1 MLKKLIKYD
10 FISVNKDLILLYVP
24 CIILSCIVLLCGNNP
39 NDALIATK
47 KICTDLS
54 LIGMMLIII
63 IPFIKVLLRIRNTL
77 FKEES
82 YLYLSIPVKR
92 SKIYDSKLIVSIL
105 SLLISWII
113 LGICFIN
120 VFSGKNV
127 FSFISL
133 LLDNYT
139 GIENNIVF
147 ILTLA
152 VQMSLIF
159 MSLVVGLLLGNKM
172 DYAKDLFSILFGII
186 VYAIIRLL
194 VGFFYE
200 LDNNIISILIVVLWD
215 IILYFVGRYI
225 YNKGMIYNNCKR
237 S

>member
-24 CIILSCIVLLCGNNP
+24 CILLSCIVLLCGNNS
-39 NDALIATK
+39 NDVLIATK

-77 FKEES
+77 FKEEA
-82 YLYLSIPVKR
+82 YLYLTIPVKR
-92 SKIYDSKLIVSIL
+92 STLYDSKLYVAIL

-139 GIENNIVF
+139 GIENNIIF

-159 MSLVVGLLLGNKM
+159 MSLAVGQLFGNKM
-172 DYAKDLFSILFGII
+172 DHAKDLFSVIFGII
-186 VYAIIRLL
+186 IYFIIRLFI
-194 VGFFYE
+194 GFFYE
-200 LDNNIISILIVVLWD
+200 LDNNILSILIVVIFD
-215 IILYFVGRYI
+215 VILFFIGRYI
-225 YNKGMIYNNCKR
+225 FNKGINVD
-237 S
+237 